1 MLLKIGTSPSDE
13 KLHLLLISRDG
24 EATEF
29 NKFSA
34 FPTVPQYNVKCPFFC
49 FKSVL
54 KMVLQSCVEPIY
66 LSCRFP
72 NLQGESVRA
81 VGVKEFRLFPK
92 ILAAPVLWALL
103 TSKIF
108 CSLGKI
114 SFLMVLKIKERM
126 VLWYVMK
133 SNQIQYH
140 PYKPEKNLK
149 SKRLHQKIITTYGC
163 NNYYNIVLFSLATS
177 YGLFRLC
184 KFLKDWHFN
193 DSEGNTVGFL
203 LNYK

>member
-1 MLLKIGTSPSDE
+1 
-13 KLHLLLISRDG
+13 
-24 EATEF
+24 
-29 NKFSA
+29 
-34 FPTVPQYNVKCPFFC
+34 
-49 FKSVL
+49 
-54 KMVLQSCVEPIY
+54 MVLQSYVEPIY

-72 NLQGESVRA
+72 KLEWECERA
-81 VGVKEFRLFPK
+81 VGVKEFRLFLK

-114 SFLMVLKIKERM
+114 SFLMFFKIKERM

-133 SNQIQYH
+133 SNQIKHH

-149 SKRLHQKIITTYGC
+149 SKQCLHRRIVTTHGC
-163 NNYYNIVLFSLATS
+163 NNYYNIVLFSLATA

-184 KFLKDWHFN
+184 KFLRGWHFN
-193 DSEGNTVGFL
+193 NSGDHTVVFL